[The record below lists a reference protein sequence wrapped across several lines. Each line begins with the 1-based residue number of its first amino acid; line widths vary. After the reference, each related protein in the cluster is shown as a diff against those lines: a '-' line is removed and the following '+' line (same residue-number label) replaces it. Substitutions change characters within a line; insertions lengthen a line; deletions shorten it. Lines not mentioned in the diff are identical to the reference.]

1 MEGSQRDY
9 HGIQMLLFFLSAAFI
24 LFLVLVSVHALTVEA
39 PAGEIKVARGSN
51 ATLRCNF
58 KTTATVDRADL
69 LVWRK
74 ISSRVN

>member
-1 MEGSQRDY
+1 
-9 HGIQMLLFFLSAAFI
+9 MLLFLLSAFI
-24 LFLVLVSVHALTVEA
+24 LFLVLVSAHALTVEA
-39 PAGEIKVARGSN
+39 PAREIKVARGSN

-58 KTTATVDRADL
+58 KTNAVVDRGDL